1 MRRNSEEKLSVEHF
15 HPWDTTFITGL
26 SDYRF
31 TAGLR
36 SYMWVYEI
44 CTSFAVLEIRYDIG
58 LGTELN

>member
-31 TAGLR
+31 TAGLLDLTCGFMR
-36 SYMWVYEI
+36 YVQ
-44 CTSFAVLEIRYDIG
+44 VLQTDSV
-58 LGTELN
+58 